1 MAELTIAGFF
11 SSIGEIVTGLLSGA
25 VNVFTGLWTSGV
37 PGQIVC
43 GMGLA
48 STSIGLGGAIFQRSK
63 RKKRK

>member
-11 SSIGEIVTGLLSGA
+11 SSVGEIVTGLLSGA

-43 GMGLA
+43 GMGFA
-48 STSIGLGGAIFQRSK
+48 TTIIGLGCAIFHISK